1 MAGFGNP
8 EGDNKRKKNPQ
19 RTPQINGEALL
30 NKAINYHAR
39 GDLANAEKQYRKAID
54 SGLSNVALYSNLGVI
69 CKRSQRTEE
78 AIALYKKYATKSR
91 YSDAWTNL
99 GSLYKVWPVDQARL
113 HWT

>member
-19 RTPQINGEALL
+19 RTPRINGEALL

-39 GDLANAEKQYRKAID
+39 GDLSNAEKQYRKAID

-69 CKRSQRTEE
+69 
-78 AIALYKKYATKSR
+78 
-91 YSDAWTNL
+91 
-99 GSLYKVWPVDQARL
+99 
-113 HWT
+113 